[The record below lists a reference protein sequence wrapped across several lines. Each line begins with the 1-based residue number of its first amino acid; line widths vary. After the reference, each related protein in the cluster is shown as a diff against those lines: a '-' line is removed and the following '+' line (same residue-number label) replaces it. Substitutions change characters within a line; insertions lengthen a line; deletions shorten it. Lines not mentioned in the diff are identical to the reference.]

1 LEKSAKLWMLNRRT
15 MGKLLGLR
23 VKRIRPFQLF
33 DLKKLR
39 LQRIQVGKRF
49 ACVLQEF
56 ALDPS
61 NSDFSKCT
69 SAWVTKV
76 ITRLFAGRIAAV

>member
-1 LEKSAKLWMLNRRT
+1 MLNRRT

-23 VKRIRPFQLF
+23 VKSIRPFQLF
-33 DLKKLR
+33 DLKKVR
-39 LQRIQVGKRF
+39 LQRIQVDKRF

-76 ITRLFAGRIAAV
+76 ITGLFAGRIAAV

>member
-1 LEKSAKLWMLNRRT
+1 MLNRRT

-23 VKRIRPFQLF
+23 VKSIRPFQLF

-39 LQRIQVGKRF
+39 LQRIQVDKRF

-61 NSDFSKCT
+61 NSDFSKCA

-76 ITRLFAGRIAAV
+76 ITGLFAGRIAAV